1 MFNTSLPNLIQGA
14 DFLKRNKNIHVA
26 ILLLILILG
35 VLIVHVILNV
45 NVYIVY
51 SASLGTIF
59 MIGLIIFLIVLLIFK
74 T

>member
-1 MFNTSLPNLIQGA
+1 M
-14 DFLKRNKNIHVA
+14 KRNKNIQIA
-26 ILLLILILG
+26 ILLLILILV
-35 VLIVHVILNV
+35 VLIVHVILHV

-59 MIGLIIFLIVLLIFK
+59 MIGLIIFLIILLFLK